1 MAGDRDHDR
10 GTRFGLRPDGWRYL
24 GGLGRGI
31 RNWPAGLYLE
41 QNSDFELCAR
51 HVVDRRLVFD
61 GSRFEHSRAVAVP
74 RDDDATGGVATDQ
87 SAPRRSRLQR
97 TIEPHTMW
105 PLFALAFCY
114 LTAGVRSD
122 LAQYT
127 VYKGFPAAWQECGE
141 YFEVPNCTL
150 EQYREDSYPCEGAV
164 KELIRC
170 SLINLSA
177 WNDTT
182 GVRQHVI
189 RNYFQ
194 PAAEDSCYENRTK
207 ECLKQIDSNDD
218 VYNRAYESFRCY
230 YRQYG
235 NLISSA
241 QFSPYE
247 SDELVQLTAYSFSV
261 RHIPKCV
268 LLQYAKGDILEEPH
282 FPAVLLTWL
291 LRGGY
296 YSLQNGILLKTL
308 YTQFGHPELLTEQT
322 KQCTDAVVAQLC
334 DESHATKAYQ
344 IFKRCLHH
352 IVPILELIQAVA
364 KELVKE
370 CDRPCG
376 HCQQDLRQFAPVT
389 APPLYNVYFRE
400 H

>member
-1 MAGDRDHDR
+1 
-10 GTRFGLRPDGWRYL
+10 
-24 GGLGRGI
+24 
-31 RNWPAGLYLE
+31 
-41 QNSDFELCAR
+41 
-51 HVVDRRLVFD
+51 
-61 GSRFEHSRAVAVP
+61 
-74 RDDDATGGVATDQ
+74 
-87 SAPRRSRLQR
+87 
-97 TIEPHTMW
+97 MW

-127 VYKGFPAAWQECGE
+127 AYKGFPAAWQECGE

-207 ECLKQIDSNDD
+207 ECLKRIDSNDD
-218 VYNRAYESFRCY
+218 VCATGRTESFRCY

-291 LRGGY
+291 LRG
-296 YSLQNGILLKTL
+296 
-308 YTQFGHPELLTEQT
+308 
-322 KQCTDAVVAQLC
+322 AQLC

-352 IVPILELIQAVA
+352 IVPIVELIQAVA
-364 KELVKE
+364 QELVKE

-389 APPLYNVYFRE
+389 APPVYNVYFRE